1 MIKGRNNKFLLAL
14 KSFAFIFALLLIVP
28 NNNAVSQGIDPSL
41 LQGLQQQG
49 QGSVNQQSP
58 LDNSREVAAQ
68 DEDLRKAQEAAIAI
82 SESVS
87 LLEEDFRGRTQTELS
102 QYGYDVFQSVSLGV
116 NASVGSVPGNYVLGI
131 GDQLIISF
139 VGSTDRTITL
149 SVDREGRVIVPDLNP
164 MHVAGRQFAEFE
176 RDLKAKVADAML
188 GTDVFVS
195 LGAVR
200 QIGVY
205 VLGEVSMPGLHNMT
219 SLSTVLQALAKAGGV
234 KKTGSLR
241 AIQVEVAGET
251 RVFDLYALMRLTSEK
266 NIYLQDGAKII
277 VPTIGRTVA
286 VDGRVARPAIFEL
299 AKGENE
305 INSGE
310 LISLAGDTTRPR
322 GNDFAVNRFEADG
335 SQSLMPLT
343 GGEETLLAGDIV
355 IVNFKR
361 NAIVGAVFLTGHVQV
376 EGGRPLASNPTLYDL
391 LSGPNSFRPTPYL
404 SFAVIETTDEQSKA
418 RVYKHVNLQRVLAGV
433 DNVQLKDQDRVVVFG
448 AVDVRFLSSP
458 LLRAVALS
466 GNYLEGQ
473 CNALSELAEFI
484 NNFGSDR
491 FSVVSRNVFIES
503 GANKEEDADLL
514 TEELELKNE
523 EINRQNI
530 DLNLQIE
537 ALNRQLDEQ
546 ERRFSEDGDAFVVDD
561 VSEEEA
567 IDDSCVRVFEENPG
581 LLEYTL
587 EYVASVSG
595 SVRTP
600 SLLPVS
606 GEVPLSSVVA
616 FAGGFS
622 RDADLS
628 LVEVLQVEAETGSAS
643 ERTRR
648 LIVNGMSQSLDNVSI
663 KANYSIRA
671 NARPTD
677 QESGTVL
684 LSGEFVRPGVYTI
697 SKGETLSKLIER
709 AGGVTEFS
717 YPLGAVFTRLSA
729 KLSQQESFR
738 RAAREIDSALVVA
751 SIRSDVAADAIVAAQ
766 NLSKDLTTI
775 EALGRVVV
783 EADVSVLR
791 VKPELDTIL
800 EPGDKL
806 IMPKR
811 PNFVTIGGD
820 VLNPGAL
827 QFISGKAV
835 SVYLAEAGG
844 TQRSADKDR
853 IYLVHPNG
861 VAKPVEMSR
870 WGADHSPVLPGS
882 TIIVPK
888 NLDPLTTFE
897 RVTVLT
903 QILSQLAL
911 SAASIAVIA
920 N

>member
-1 MIKGRNNKFLLAL
+1 MIKGRNNKFLQAL
-14 KSFAFIFALLLIVP
+14 KSFAVIFALLLIVP
-28 NNNAVSQGIDPSL
+28 NNNAVSQGIDPSIF
-41 LQGLQQQG
+41 QGLQQQG
-49 QGSVNQQSP
+49 QGNVNQQSP
-58 LDNSREVAAQ
+58 LDNSREAA
-68 DEDLRKAQEAAIAI
+68 EKEELVKAQEAAVAI
-82 SESVS
+82 YESVS
-87 LLEEDFRGRTQTELS
+87 LLEEDFRERTRGDLS

-131 GDQLIISF
+131 GDQLIVSF
-139 VGSTDRTITL
+139 VGAAERSIT
-149 SVDREGRVIVPDLNP
+149 VNIDREGRVILPDLSP
-164 MHVAGRQFAEFE
+164 ISVAGRKFSEFE
-176 RDLKAKVADAML
+176 RDLKSKVSEAML

-195 LGAVR
+195 LGSVR

-241 AIQVEVAGET
+241 AIQIEVAGET

-299 AKGENE
+299 AKGESK

-310 LISLAGDTTRPR
+310 LVSLAGDTIRPR
-322 GNDFAVNRFEADG
+322 GNDFAVNRIEEDG

-361 NAIVGAVFLTGHVQV
+361 NSIVGAVFLTGHVQV
-376 EGGRPLASNPTLYDL
+376 EGARPLASNPTLYDL

-404 SFAVIETTDEQSKA
+404 SFAVIETTDQESKA
-418 RVYKHVNLQRVLAGV
+418 RVYKHVNLQRVLTGV
-433 DNVQLKDQDRVVVFG
+433 ENVQLKDQDRVVVFG
-448 AVDVRFLSSP
+448 AVDVRFLSST
-458 LLRAVALS
+458 LLRSVALS

-484 NNFGSDR
+484 SNFGSDR
-491 FSVVSRNVFIES
+491 FSVVSRNVFLEAGVSKEGEES
-503 GANKEEDADLL
+503 IFNA
-514 TEELELKNE
+514 ELALKNE
-523 EINRQNI
+523 EVNRLNI
-530 DLNLQIE
+530 DLNLQVE

-546 ERRFSEDGDAFVVDD
+546 ERRFSESGDAFVADER
-561 VSEEEA
+561 SEEEEA
-567 IDDSCVRVFEENPG
+567 IDGSCVRVFEENPG

-606 GEVPLSSVVA
+606 EEVSLSSVVA

-622 RDADLS
+622 RDADLT
-628 LVEVLQVEAETGSAS
+628 LIEVLQVETENGSIG

-648 LIVNGMSQSLDNVSI
+648 LTVNGMRQSLDNVFI

-684 LSGEFVRPGVYTI
+684 LAGEFVRPGVYTI
-697 SKGETLSKLIER
+697 SKGETLSQLIER
-709 AGGVTEFS
+709 AGGVTDYS

-729 KLSQQESFR
+729 KQSQQESFR
-738 RAAREIDSALVVA
+738 RAAREIDSALAVA
-751 SIRSDVAADAIVAAQ
+751 AIRSDVAADAIVAAQ

-806 IMPKR
+806 VIPKR

-844 TQRSADKDR
+844 LQRSADDDR

-861 VAKPVEMSR
+861 VAKPVKMSR
-870 WGADHSPVLPGS
+870 WGTDHSPVLPGS